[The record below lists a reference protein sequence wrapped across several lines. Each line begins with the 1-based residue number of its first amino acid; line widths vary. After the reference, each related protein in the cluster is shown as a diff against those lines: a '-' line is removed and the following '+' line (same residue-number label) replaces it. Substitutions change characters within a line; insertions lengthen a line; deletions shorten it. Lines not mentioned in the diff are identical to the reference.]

1 MDADISPPH
10 APTGNEKDHL
20 FSVQVL
26 RPRSMARD
34 SRSGYSM
41 AAYLESTAAQID
53 NTDADSFAWSFN
65 PASATS
71 TKCTGARISWL
82 WIALPANSPT
92 SSVGAQRMTALFGV
106 VVKADPSTL
115 KSVFVLCEILMS
127 RLVAFPARGRHQ
139 FNDILPT
146 SGVKP

>member
-26 RPRSMARD
+26 RPRSTARD
-34 SRSGYSM
+34 S
-41 AAYLESTAAQID
+41 
-53 NTDADSFAWSFN
+53 
-65 PASATS
+65 
-71 TKCTGARISWL
+71 
-82 WIALPANSPT
+82 
-92 SSVGAQRMTALFGV
+92 RMTALFGV

-127 RLVAFPARGRHQ
+127 RLAAFPARGRHQ
-139 FNDILPT
+139 FNDSLPT
-146 SGVKP
+146 SGVKH